1 MKIFNTFIFCI
12 FPFSS
17 INGFQDAL
25 TIMDITEDDII
36 HIEQFMKHK
45 FLRNNTDRKDLSAFY
60 GKYFASSPEEFE
72 FLRGERRIITKISDY
87 LKSCTHFSAD
97 ETTYDLPN
105 QPEHLLSNIENLS
118 HTHVVL
124 NKLLTAANQ
133 NACRKNGGFRFDIK
147 IHQFAAYLRMIAGPL
162 AYNTIQRNL
171 RLSLPSISS
180 TERTI
185 RKSNC
190 HITEGIL
197 RTDEL
202 WCYLNKRN
210 LPLMVS
216 LSEDATRING
226 RIQYDSQT
234 NQVLG
239 FPLPISEHNGMPI
252 PFTYRARS
260 ASEIERHF
268 ANNNQEAQFINV
280 IMAQPISDVKVPAF
294 CLLLFSSN
302 NKYTSAHVYKR
313 WEYMTHQ
320 LEERGIKVIAIGSD
334 SDPKYNSAMRCA
346 SKIGEISA
354 YFPEHNWFSCG
365 VDDISKRRPLY
376 IQDTIH
382 IGTKLRNFLLKTIY
396 NPKLLPF
403 GKKYYVQ
410 QQHLA
415 YILKN
420 FTKDKHNLTAT
431 IVFPIDRQNF
441 EESVLRITD
450 PKVIDLLKS
459 SVVGSQATVKFLEIS
474 RAVIDAYTNADLS
487 AIERI
492 EKIWYAVL
500 IIRFWRQYVHSTKGL
515 TLKNNFLSSYCYS
528 CIELNAHALVLM
540 TLHLSEIKQPHQFMP
555 CLLGSQPC
563 ELLFSQARSFTSTYS
578 TVVNCSVKEFIRRI
592 SKMQLQND
600 ISYSLSSEYEFPRIG
615 NIRRSATTSDG
626 LPTLQ
631 QIIGCIENC
640 RKNASIDAVQLGLIE
655 QERLESFDYRCKI
668 PPHML
673 PPLSELDSSEKQKE
687 ESAFFNFTWSGVLLK
702 NFASKFNDVS
712 VPEHSAYVELEHP
725 KKKIIVKKSSLCWL
739 LRRDTSRLSSDRLAR
754 VQQTGKYSKKVY
766 QRNDKI
772 SRCTSNR
779 RPCAKKN
786 INERNNRIQLK

>member
-1 MKIFNTFIFCI
+1 MFQCVYNFLIC
-12 FPFSS
+12 FSS
-17 INGFQDAL
+17 INGFQDVL
-25 TIMDITEDDII
+25 TIMDINEDDIV
-36 HIEQFMKHK
+36 HIEQFMNNK
-45 FLRNNTDRKDLSAFY
+45 FLRNIPDRKDLAAFY
-60 GKYFASSPEEFE
+60 GKYFASNPEQFE
-72 FLRGERRIITKISDY
+72 FLRGERKLIRMISEH
-87 LKSCTHFSAD
+87 LKNCSVFSAEKRAHD
-97 ETTYDLPN
+97 VPN
-105 QPEHLLSNIENLS
+105 QSERFMSNIENLS

-124 NKLLTAANQ
+124 NKLITTANQ
-133 NACRKNGGFRFDIK
+133 NVCRKNGGFRFDIK

-202 WCYLNKRN
+202 WCYLKKRN

-226 RIQYDSQT
+226 RVQYDSQT
-234 NQVLG
+234 NQILG
-239 FPLPISEHNGMPI
+239 FALPISEHNGMPI
-252 PFTYRARS
+252 PFSYRARS
-260 ASEIERHF
+260 ASEIESHCEH
-268 ANNNQEAQFINV
+268 NSQEAQFINV

-302 NKYTSAHVYKR
+302 NRYTSTHVFKR
-313 WEYMTHQ
+313 WEYMTQQ
-320 LEERGIKVIAIGSD
+320 LEGRGIKVIAICSD
-334 SDPKYNSAMRCA
+334 SDPKCNSAMRCA
-346 SKIGEISA
+346 AKIGEISP
-354 YFPEHNWFSCG
+354 YFPGHNWFTCG
-365 VDDISKRRPLY
+365 VEDISKRRPLY
-376 IQDTIH
+376 IQDTVH

-420 FTKDKHNLTAT
+420 FTKDKHNLTST

-450 PKVIDLLKS
+450 QKVIDLLKS
-459 SVVGSQATVKFLEIS
+459 SVVGSQATVKFLEIT
-474 RAVIDAYTNADLS
+474 RAVIDAYTNVGLS
-487 AIERI
+487 ATERI
-492 EKIWYAVL
+492 EKMWYSVF
-500 IIRFWRQYVHSTKGL
+500 IIRFWRQYIHSTKGL
-515 TLKNNFLSSYCYS
+515 TLKNNFLSSYCYA

-540 TLHLSEIKQPHQFMP
+540 ALHLTEIEQPRQFMP

-600 ISYSLSSEYEFPRIG
+600 ISHSLSSEYEFPRLG
-615 NIRRSATTSDG
+615 NVPRNVATSAG
-626 LPTLQ
+626 IPTLQ
-631 QIIGCIENC
+631 QIIGYIEKC
-640 RKNASIDAVQLGLIE
+640 RENASIDAV
-655 QERLESFDYRCKI
+655 
-668 PPHML
+668 
-673 PPLSELDSSEKQKE
+673 
-687 ESAFFNFTWSGVLLK
+687 
-702 NFASKFNDVS
+702 
-712 VPEHSAYVELEHP
+712 
-725 KKKIIVKKSSLCWL
+725 
-739 LRRDTSRLSSDRLAR
+739 
-754 VQQTGKYSKKVY
+754 
-766 QRNDKI
+766 
-772 SRCTSNR
+772 
-779 RPCAKKN
+779 
-786 INERNNRIQLK
+786 